1 MKNIGFIISVHNRN
15 ILNLIV
21 KSYGCNCKVK
31 SSCLLTGD
39 CLTPKIIYRADVS
52 NDANNNKKFYFGL
65 ADTSFKESY
74 TNPTMEFKHEKYENS
89 TKLPKYIFQ
98 LKRSNI
104 NFSIKYSIASKVSGN
119 PIPIICQLCLIEK
132 LSIIKFVNNKD
143 LLRKKSE
150 VINKC
155 RHLNTYKEQVRFF

>member
-31 SSCLLTGD
+31 CSCPLNGD
-39 CLTPKIIYRADVS
+39 CLTPKIIYIADVS
-52 NDANNNKKFYFGL
+52 NDANNDKKFYFGL
-65 ADTSFKESY
+65 AGTPFKESH
-74 TNPTMEFKHEKYENS
+74 TNHAMDFKHENYENS
-89 TKLPKYIFQ
+89 TKLAKYICQ

-119 PIPIICQLCLIEK
+119 PIPITH
-132 LSIIKFVNNKD
+132 IKN
-143 LLRKKSE
+143 R
-150 VINKC
+150 
-155 RHLNTYKEQVRFF
+155 